1 MNNHAIVRQL
11 ELENQ
16 NVLKKIRQITIL
28 ATVISVVGSLI
39 FVGTTW
45 GMQQGRIL
53 SLENEVSRISIT
65 AATSKD
71 IKNVETAITGLTNTL
86 NERFRSVEQNLSRV
100 EKKLDR
106 QRQ

>member
-1 MNNHAIVRQL
+1 M
-11 ELENQ
+11 
-16 NVLKKIRQITIL
+16 LKKTRQISIL
-28 ATVISVVGSLI
+28 ATIISVVGSLI

-53 SLENEVSRISIT
+53 SLEKEVDRIATHS
-65 AATSKD
+65 ATSKD

-86 NERFRSVEQNLSRV
+86 DVRFRAIEQNLSKV

>member
-1 MNNHAIVRQL
+1 MS
-11 ELENQ
+11 
-16 NVLKKIRQITIL
+16 
-28 ATVISVVGSLI
+28 VIGSLI

-53 SLENEVSRISIT
+53 SLEKEVQRITIN

-86 NERFRSVEQNLSRV
+86 NERFRSIEQNLSKV
-100 EKKLDR
+100 EEKLDR